1 MCDFFLQ
8 DCFIL
13 VAALN
18 TICIGSV
25 IYSSGTSLVRYLYVR
40 SSLRTEVQDILKRDS
55 FIISSIVV
63 GECINLFNWGSFYYQ
78 QIENHALEKSP
89 LVLYHA
95 CLNPWGE
102 FKVPLHTVMPLN
114 HLIIIILFVIN
125 ISCNIFLYRYL
136 SDKTENN
143 SALNEVNRKKD
154 RKRNLVPARLGSTLI
169 FFYMLT
175 VLLFTVTYSY
185 HSDSFDRATR
195 AFLNNVSTDLH
206 LCICHPAIMVWGS
219 KDARKKVKEILTMIK
234 PVWDFNPRNQVHT
247 ISPIVNQ
254 TELIG
259 RKQPKT

>member
-1 MCDFFLQ
+1 MRNRSFNKIFQ

-13 VAALN
+13 VASLN
-18 TICIGSV
+18 TICVGSV

-78 QIENHALEKSP
+78 QLGNYGLEKSP

-114 HLIIIILFVIN
+114 HLIIIISFVIN

-143 SALNEVNRKKD
+143 SALTEFDRKKD

-169 FFYMLT
+169 FFYILT

-185 HSDSFDRATR
+185 KSQSFDRATR

-206 LCICHPAIMVWGS
+206 LCIWHPVMMVWGS
-219 KDARKKVKEILTMIK
+219 KDARKKGKEIITSIK
-234 PVWDFNPRNQVHT
+234 QVLDFKPRNQVHT
-247 ISPIVNQ
+247 ISPSANQ
-254 TELIG
+254 AE
-259 RKQPKT
+259 

>member
-1 MCDFFLQ
+1 MRNRSFNNILQ

-13 VAALN
+13 VSALN
-18 TICIGSV
+18 TICVGSV

-40 SSLRTEVQDILKRDS
+40 SSLRTEVHDILKRDS

-78 QIENHALEKSP
+78 QLGNYGLEKSP

-114 HLIIIILFVIN
+114 HLIIIISFVIN

-136 SDKTENN
+136 SDRTENN
-143 SALNEVNRKKD
+143 SALNEFDRKKD

-169 FFYMLT
+169 FFYIST

-185 HSDSFDRATR
+185 KSQSFDRATR

-206 LCICHPAIMVWGS
+206 LCIWHPV
-219 KDARKKVKEILTMIK
+219 MIK
-234 PVWDFNPRNQVHT
+234 GCKKERERNSN
-247 ISPIVNQ
+247 ID
-254 TELIG
+254 
-259 RKQPKT
+259 KTSVGF